1 MLALAIDS
9 AHVLHTPISC
19 PPPHTITTSTNAHNK
34 HVPPPHTQV
43 SARMA
48 GLALVHVLGL
58 SGVLQWMVRQ
68 TSEAENT
75 MTSVE
80 RMLEY
85 TRLPQVCC
93 ECVLWVCCGCV
104 VGVLWVCCKCVLGV
118 LFLCCFCE
126 LCMCC
131 YYCM

>member
-1 MLALAIDS
+1 
-9 AHVLHTPISC
+9 
-19 PPPHTITTSTNAHNK
+19 
-34 HVPPPHTQV
+34 
-43 SARMA
+43 MA

-85 TRLPQVCC
+85 TRLPQVCVFFVMTLVYWWFFC
-93 ECVLWVCCGCV
+93 DDF
-104 VGVLWVCCKCVLGV
+104 GVLVIFMLSVVFTYPRVFVLLV
-118 LFLCCFCE
+118 F
-126 LCMCC
+126 
-131 YYCM
+131 